1 MTRFEEL
8 LGAIKYKNI
17 YIQTHN
23 FPDPDAIASAYGL
36 SNLLKSKNIDSTI
49 CYWGVIDRCNTAQM
63 INALGITLLDSST
76 LPPLNSDDEVIFVD
90 AQKGNSNISSH
101 DVKLFSCIDHHPF
114 GTETSYIF
122 KDIRPETGACSSI
135 IAEYYFDNNIKIDS
149 NTATALLY
157 GIKIDTNNLTR
168 GVSELDLDMMY
179 RLYKYVDKDIL
190 QSLEHN
196 SIEISDLHAYSNA
209 IDNIQIHGDISFANT
224 GCNCP
229 EALIATISDFMLSL
243 SNIHLSVVYST
254 LSTGIKLS
262 IRSDDTFYDSGK
274 ICKNALAGIGNGGG
288 HSSMAG
294 GFIPLD
300 ETKDMDDIIKQR
312 FLDAA
317 IQNKELN

>member
-8 LGAIKYKNI
+8 LGAIKSKNI

-122 KDIRPETGACSSI
+122 KDIRQAPVHLLLL
-135 IAEYYFDNNIKIDS
+135 
-149 NTATALLY
+149 NT
-157 GIKIDTNNLTR
+157 
-168 GVSELDLDMMY
+168 
-179 RLYKYVDKDIL
+179 IL
-190 QSLEHN
+190 
-196 SIEISDLHAYSNA
+196 I
-209 IDNIQIHGDISFANT
+209 
-224 GCNCP
+224 
-229 EALIATISDFMLSL
+229 TIL
-243 SNIHLSVVYST
+243 
-254 LSTGIKLS
+254 K
-262 IRSDDTFYDSGK
+262 
-274 ICKNALAGIGNGGG
+274 
-288 HSSMAG
+288 
-294 GFIPLD
+294 
-300 ETKDMDDIIKQR
+300 
-312 FLDAA
+312 
-317 IQNKELN
+317 

>member
-8 LGAIKYKNI
+8 LGAIKSKNI

-122 KDIRPETGACSSI
+122 
-135 IAEYYFDNNIKIDS
+135 
-149 NTATALLY
+149 
-157 GIKIDTNNLTR
+157 
-168 GVSELDLDMMY
+168 
-179 RLYKYVDKDIL
+179 
-190 QSLEHN
+190 
-196 SIEISDLHAYSNA
+196 AYS
-209 IDNIQIHGDISFANT
+209 ST
-224 GCNCP
+224 V
-229 EALIATISDFMLSL
+229 
-243 SNIHLSVVYST
+243 SNLV
-254 LSTGIKLS
+254 
-262 IRSDDTFYDSGK
+262 DTFTKSNSSPTVTNSMEPSSRKSTESAY
-274 ICKNALAGIGNGGG
+274 CK
-288 HSSMAG
+288 
-294 GFIPLD
+294 
-300 ETKDMDDIIKQR
+300 
-312 FLDAA
+312 
-317 IQNKELN
+317 